1 MMERSILLARQ
12 PIYDAS
18 LGVFAYE
25 LLHRSIDP
33 EQSRVQDG
41 DEASSRV
48 LVDAFGS
55 PGLAGLTDGKPA
67 FINFT
72 EHLILN
78 PPPLD
83 PALLVVEVLEDV
95 RPTTAVIEGLRSLR
109 AQGFRIAL
117 DDFRHD
123 EALAPMIELA
133 DIVKLDVLA
142 CDAAGLREQVRK
154 LRNYPARLLAEKI
167 ESWEVYNHCVDLGF
181 SYFQGF
187 FLARPQPVHGLRL
200 APSRRALLDLMVK
213 IGAPEAGIES
223 LAATVA
229 TDPLLGFNL
238 IRLVN
243 SPLYRRTTP
252 VETLREAI
260 SRLGL
265 ERLRGWCHLLLLTRI
280 DGKPRELTRIAMQRA
295 RFAELLCG
303 PSGTGDSARGFTL
316 GIISSL
322 DAFLDQ
328 PMAELLPQLN
338 LGNDM
343 GEALLARNGKL
354 GAILQTVLAFEAAD
368 WDGVPW
374 EAICALGLDQQSVE
388 AAYLD
393 SIAWTRETLGT
404 IESR

>member
-1 MMERSILLARQ
+1 MDRAILLARQ
-12 PIYDAS
+12 PIYDNT

-33 EQSRVQDG
+33 ESSTVADG

-55 PGLAGLTDGKPA
+55 PGLSGLTDGKPA

-78 PPPLD
+78 PPPVD
-83 PALLVVEVLEDV
+83 PAMLVVEVLEDV
-95 RPTTAVIEGLRSLR
+95 PPTPAVVEGLRQLR
-109 AQGFRIAL
+109 QRGFRIAL
-117 DDFRHD
+117 DDFRHA

-142 CDAAGLREQVRK
+142 FDPAGLREEVRK

-181 SYFQGF
+181 SLFQGF

-200 APSRRALLDLMVK
+200 APSRRALLELMVK
-213 IGAPEAGIES
+213 IGAPGASIEA
-223 LAATVA
+223 LASTVA

-243 SPLYRRTTP
+243 SPLYRRSAP
-252 VETLREAI
+252 IDTLREAI
-260 SRLGL
+260 SRLGI

-303 PSGTGDSARGFTL
+303 PQGGGESARGFTM
-316 GIISSL
+316 GIISAL

-328 PMAELLPQLN
+328 PLAELVPQLN

-343 GEALLARNGKL
+343 GEALLARSGRL
-354 GAILQTVLAFEAAD
+354 GLILQAVLAFEAAD
-368 WDGVPW
+368 WESVPW
-374 EAICALGLDQQSVE
+374 AALAARGLDKPAVE
-388 AAYLD
+388 SAYLE
-393 SIAWTRETLGT
+393 SIRWTNETLGT
-404 IESR
+404 IEGR

>member
-1 MMERSILLARQ
+1 M
-12 PIYDAS
+12 
-18 LGVFAYE
+18 
-25 LLHRSIDP
+25 
-33 EQSRVQDG
+33 
-41 DEASSRV
+41 V

-78 PPPLD
+78 PPPVD
-83 PALLVVEVLEDV
+83 PDLLVVEVLEDV
-95 RPTTAVIEGLRSLR
+95 RPSHAVIDGLRRLR
-109 AQGFRIAL
+109 ERGFRIAL
-117 DDFRHD
+117 DDFRHED
-123 EALAPMIELA
+123 ALAPMIELA

-142 CDAAGLREQVRK
+142 CDAAGLEQEVRK
-154 LRNYPARLLAEKI
+154 LRNYPVKLLAEKI
-167 ESWEVYNHCVDLGF
+167 ESWEVYNQCVDLGF
-181 SYFQGF
+181 SFFQGF

-200 APSRRALLDLMVK
+200 APSRRALLELMVK
-213 IGAPEAGIES
+213 IGAPEASIES
-223 LAATVA
+223 LSATVA

-243 SPLYRRTTP
+243 SPLYRRTVP
-252 VETLREAI
+252 VETLRDAI
-260 SRLGL
+260 SRLGI

-303 PSGTGDSARGFTL
+303 PSGAGDSARGFTL

-343 GEALLARNGKL
+343 GEALLARSGRL
-354 GAILQTVLAFEAAD
+354 GSILQTVLAFETAD

-374 EAICALGLDQQSVE
+374 EALGARGLDKSAVE

-393 SIAWTRETLGT
+393 SLAWTRETLGT
-404 IESR
+404 IEGR